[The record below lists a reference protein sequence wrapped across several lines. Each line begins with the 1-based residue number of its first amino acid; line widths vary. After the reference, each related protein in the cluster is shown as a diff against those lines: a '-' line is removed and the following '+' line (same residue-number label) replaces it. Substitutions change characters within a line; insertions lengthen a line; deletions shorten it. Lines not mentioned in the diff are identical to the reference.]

1 MQYLRLH
8 PILEDVRAD
17 EELKFERF
25 RFNGGEPHIK
35 IQSAIGTG
43 SVTIETNLKNA
54 DYFVELLMATDALRR
69 AGAKKIHLLAPYIPG
84 GRQDRVMVWGEPL
97 SIKVYADIINSQG
110 YERVYTLD
118 PHSPVTSALI
128 DRCCIIPTGPLFD
141 RSVLSKVEDFDEG
154 FDNCVLISPDAGAYK
169 KTLALAQPWTG
180 CNVITAEKIRN
191 IRTGEIEKTTLHIY
205 DSDDI
210 FEQIC
215 IIADDICDGGR
226 TFVELGKI
234 IKSHMPA
241 ELILYV
247 SHGIFS
253 NGLDGLSEYFD
264 HIITTNCFRLPHE
277 TNRWNNFT
285 IMPLRKDDLL

>member
-1 MQYLRLH
+1 MQYLKLH

-17 EELKFERF
+17 EEIAFERF

-35 IQSAIGTG
+35 IKAVVGKE
-43 SVTIETNLKNA
+43 VTIETNLKNA
-54 DYFVELLMATDALRR
+54 DYFIELIMATDALRR
-69 AGAKKIHLLAPYIPG
+69 MGAEKIFLLAPYIPG
-84 GRQDRVMVWGEPL
+84 GRQDRVMVFGEPL

-110 YERVYTLD
+110 YEKVHILN
-118 PHSPVTSALI
+118 PHSSVTSALI
-128 DRCCIIPTGPLFD
+128 DRCYEIPTGPLFD
-141 RSVLSKVEDFDEG
+141 RSLPTFDFEE
-154 FDNCVLISPDAGAYK
+154 CVFISPDAGAYK
-169 KTLALAQPWTG
+169 KTLELAQPWTG
-180 CNVITAEKIRN
+180 CNVVTAEKVRN

-253 NGLDGLSEYFD
+253 NGLDGLSRYFD
-264 HIITTNCFRLPHE
+264 RIITTNCFRLPHE